1 MVNNITSSNSLILSK
16 TKRNDIALVK
26 LETSPVIGRSQ
37 DPFHPIKP
45 VALPSN
51 QTDPTNHVCKVSGW
65 GTLKYHGFEEHHLL
79 RKAEVLVHS
88 RETCA
93 KMLHKYKFW

>member
-1 MVNNITSSNSLILSK
+1 MKLDTSTVLS
-16 TKRNDIALVK
+16 RM
-26 LETSPVIGRSQ
+26 Q
-37 DPFHPIKP
+37 DPSHPIKP
-45 VALPSN
+45 VALPTNSS
-51 QTDPTNHVCKVSGW
+51 DSTNHVCKVSGW
-65 GTLKYHGFEEHHLL
+65 GRLEYNGDEKPLRL